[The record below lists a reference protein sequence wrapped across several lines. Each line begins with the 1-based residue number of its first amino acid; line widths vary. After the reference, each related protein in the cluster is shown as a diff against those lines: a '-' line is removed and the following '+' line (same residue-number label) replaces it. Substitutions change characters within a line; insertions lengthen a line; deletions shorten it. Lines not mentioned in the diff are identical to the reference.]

1 MLTLARWSRTGGT
14 NVDSMVCMLSCAR
27 QCDFLCRGR
36 SFFSWMNGP
45 VFVDLPNAVR
55 CISHI
60 SNPFWANDLEET
72 GVHGE
77 NDGPHGPTVDEAI
90 ITLDLCTVH
99 DNVGRKVVGGP
110 AHCLFS
116 VDQEKKDGDS
126 TCQLSSGGA
135 GEGTLSIV
143 RVPSTT
149 LARPKSATLRTGRS
163 SCARNVLRNRIG
175 VRGVRGENSTETAH
189 FGFEIA
195 MCDALRMGVLQ
206 VCDARVGR
214 KRP

>member
-1 MLTLARWSRTGGT
+1 MELTWTVWCVCYLAPGNATLYVGVVLVLDEWASVCRPALCG
-14 NVDSMVCMLSCAR
+14 SMR
-27 QCDFLCRGR
+27 
-36 SFFSWMNGP
+36 
-45 VFVDLPNAVR
+45 
-55 CISHI
+55 I

-72 GVHGE
+72 GIHRE
-77 NDGPHGPTVDEAI
+77 NDGPHAPTIDEAI
-90 ITLDLCTVH
+90 ITLDLYTIQ

-116 VDQEKKDGDS
+116 VDQEKNDGDC

-163 SCARNVLRNRIG
+163 SCAKSTFYGIESVSEESGEKTQPRRRTSGLRSRC
-175 VRGVRGENSTETAH
+175 T
-189 FGFEIA
+189 
-195 MCDALRMGVLQ
+195 M
-206 VCDARVGR
+206 
-214 KRP
+214 P